1 MTTRIDKSKVRRHFD
16 RHAGSYDQYA
26 VVQRTMA
33 DHLLQLVLKRKAR
46 GDVSRIIEIGC
57 GTGLLTCKLLEA
69 YPEASVLAIDLSP
82 QMVERTRQR
91 CGGAAAAGR
100 LETFV
105 GDAEPQGSD
114 DDKLTMT
121 VYGQAD
127 LIISSATFQWFDEPE
142 QTLKTWLERLKSDGL
157 LAFATFGPQTFV
169 ELHEAFEAAERELGL
184 PQMSHG
190 QDFLSLTEW
199 ERLLLQSTDGLQ
211 KSFAF
216 TGIEQTDVQL
226 FRDVRSFLYSVK
238 RVGAGNANS
247 DSGKTQRAGR
257 RLFAEMEKKYT
268 ERFAVRNE
276 GIRATYHLLYGLLGA
291 E

>member
-33 DHLLQLVLKRKAR
+33 DRLLQLVLKRKAPKN
-46 GDVSRIIEIGC
+46 VSRIIEIGC
-57 GTGLLTCKLLEA
+57 GTGLLTGKLLEA

-82 QMVERTRQR
+82 QMAERTRQR
-91 CGGAAAAGR
+91 YGDMAAGR

-105 GDAEPQGSD
+105 GDAEPPGND
-114 DDKLTMT
+114 DEKWALTE
-121 VYGQAD
+121 YGQAD
-127 LIISSATFQWFDEPE
+127 VIISSATFQWFDEPGR
-142 QTLKTWLERLKSDGL
+142 TMKAWLGRLKPDGL

-169 ELHEAFEAAERELGL
+169 ELHEAFRAAERELGL
-184 PQMSHG
+184 SKMSHG
-190 QDFLSLTEW
+190 QDFLSLAEW
-199 ERLLLQSTDGLQ
+199 ERLLVQSSGGLKQ
-211 KSFAF
+211 SFAF
-216 TGIEQTDVQL
+216 TGLEDMDVQT
-226 FRDVRSFLYSVK
+226 FADVRSFLYSVK

-247 DSGKTQRAGR
+247 DSRETQRAGR

-268 ERFAVRNE
+268 ERFAVNNG
-276 GIRATYHLLYGLLGA
+276 GIRATYHLLYGLFGA